1 MKVRNLFVVL
11 SAVACTAAFAAP
23 ATYQLDPDHTYP
35 SFEADH
41 MGGLS
46 KWRGKFEKSGGIVT
60 LDRAAST
67 GTIEVTVQTDSIDFG
82 QAKLNELAKGAD
94 MFNVATYPTATF
106 KGTFTKFKGDVPTE
120 ADGQLTLKGVTRP
133 VKMEIGSF
141 KCIPHPMLKRE
152 VCGADA
158 EMKFNRDEFGLDFGK
173 AYGFNMETKLQIQ
186 VEGLKQDGNVTAH

>member
-1 MKVRNLFVVL
+1 MKIRTLFVVL
-11 SAVACTAAFAAP
+11 SAVAATAAFAAP

-46 KWRGKFEKSGGIVT
+46 KWRGKFEKAGGIVT
-60 LDRAAST
+60 LDRAART
-67 GTIEVTVQTDSIDFG
+67 GTIEVTVQTDSINFG

-94 MFNVATYPTATF
+94 MFNVANYPTATF
-106 KGTFTKFKGDVPTE
+106 KGQFTQFKGDVPTE
-120 ADGQLTLKGVTRP
+120 ADGQLTLKGVTKP
-133 VKMEIGSF
+133 VKVEIGSF

-158 EMKFNRDEFGLDFGK
+158 ELKFNRDEFGLDFGK

-186 VEGLKQDGNVTAH
+186 VEGLKQDGTVSGQ

>member
-1 MKVRNLFVVL
+1 VKLRTLAAVL
-11 SAVACTAAFAAP
+11 SAVAATTAFAAP

-60 LDRAAST
+60 LDRTAKT
-67 GTIEVTVQTDSIDFG
+67 GTIDVTVQTDSVDFG

-94 MFNVATYPTATF
+94 MFNVANFPTATF
-106 KGTFTKFKGDVPTE
+106 KGTFTKFNGDVPTE
-120 ADGQLTLKGVTRP
+120 ADGQLTLRGVSKP
-133 VKMEIGSF
+133 VKMRIDSF
-141 KCIPHPMLKRE
+141 KCMPHPMLKRE

-158 EMKFNRDEFGLDFGK
+158 EMKFNRDEFGLDYGK

-186 VEGLKQDGNVTAH
+186 AEGLKQDASVSTQ